1 MTTRQF
7 FALVGFLFVAVWVA
21 AGFGAALLCLVGA
34 ALFAAV
40 AAIVEGELDLGE
52 LQDRL
57 PRGGGRGAGG
67 GRTGG
72 RSAGASAGPAKTTEG
87 PRVR

>member
-7 FALVGFLFVAVWVA
+7 FALVGFLFVAVWVG

-57 PRGGGRGAGG
+57 PRGGGRGLDGGPAGE
-67 GRTGG
+67 
-72 RSAGASAGPAKTTEG
+72 RSAGASAGPARTAG

>member
-7 FALVGFLFVAVWVA
+7 FALVGFLFVAVWVG

-40 AAIVEGELDLGE
+40 SAIVEGELDLGE

-57 PRGGGRGAGG
+57 QRGGGGRVGG
-67 GRTGG
+67 GPSAG
-72 RSAGASAGPAKTTEG
+72 RSAGSSAGPARTAG

>member
-34 ALFAAV
+34 GLFAAM

-57 PRGGGRGAGG
+57 QGGGGGRVGG
-67 GRTGG
+67 GPSAG
-72 RSAGASAGPAKTTEG
+72 RSAGASAGPARTAG